1 MHERR
6 YASTGDYAY
15 YTGEK
20 DPPEGLDRRLLVR
33 ASRAIDTNLIGVVYD
48 TDQHCMPTCPR
59 IREVLREATCAQA
72 AWWWSRGDRQG
83 TGIISEPAE
92 WDQVS
97 IGDVRLT
104 RSSTSAAQ
112 NRAPVNNT
120 ASRHQLAP
128 DAEAVLRT
136 AGLLPA
142 YPVVWG

>member
-6 YASTGDYAY
+6 YASTDDYAY

-20 DPPEGLDRRLLVR
+20 DPPDGLDRRLLVR
-33 ASRAIDTNLIGVVYD
+33 ASRAVDTNLIGVVYD
-48 TDQHCMPTCPR
+48 TDGQGMPTDPR
-59 IREVLREATCAQA
+59 LRDVLREATCAQA
-72 AWWWSRGDRQG
+72 AWWWSKGDRQG
-83 TGIISEPAE
+83 TGIITTPAE

-97 IGDVRLT
+97 IGDVRLA
-104 RSSTSAAQ
+104 RSSPAAP
-112 NRAPVNNT
+112 APGPG
-120 ASRHQLAP
+120 ARHQLAP

>member
-6 YASTGDYAY
+6 YASTDDYAY

-20 DPPEGLDRRLLVR
+20 DPPDGLDRRLLVR

-48 TDQHCMPTCPR
+48 TDGQGMPTDPR
-59 IREVLREATCAQA
+59 LRDVLREATCAQA
-72 AWWWSRGDRQG
+72 AWWWSKGDRQG
-83 TGIISEPAE
+83 TGIITTPAE

-97 IGDVRLT
+97 IGDVRLA
-104 RSSTSAAQ
+104 RSSPAQ
-112 NRAPVNNT
+112 PAPGPG
-120 ASRHQLAP
+120 ARHQLAP

>member
-6 YASTGDYAY
+6 YASTDDYAY

-20 DPPEGLDRRLLVR
+20 DPPDGLDRRLLVR
-33 ASRAIDTNLIGVVYD
+33 ASRAVDTNLIGVVYD
-48 TDQHCMPTCPR
+48 TDGQGMPTDPR
-59 IREVLREATCAQA
+59 LRDVLREATCAQA
-72 AWWWSRGDRQG
+72 AWWWSKGDRQG
-83 TGIISEPAE
+83 TGIITTPAE

-97 IGDVRLT
+97 IGDVRLA
-104 RSSTSAAQ
+104 RSAPAQ
-112 NRAPVNNT
+112 PAPGPG
-120 ASRHQLAP
+120 ARHQLAP

>member
-6 YASTGDYAY
+6 YASTDDYAY

-20 DPPEGLDRRLLVR
+20 DPPDGLDRRLLVR
-33 ASRAIDTNLIGVVYD
+33 ASRAVDTNLIGVVYD
-48 TDQHCMPTCPR
+48 TDGQGMPTDPR
-59 IREVLREATCAQA
+59 LREVLREATCAQA
-72 AWWWSRGDRQG
+72 AWWWSKGDRQG
-83 TGIISEPAE
+83 TGIITTPAE

-97 IGDVRLT
+97 IGDVRLA
-104 RSSTSAAQ
+104 RSSPAQ
-112 NRAPVNNT
+112 PAPGPG
-120 ASRHQLAP
+120 ARHQLAP